1 MDTPP
6 MVLTYPW
13 YWKTSLAFGGGQMFL
28 MVWLGSLVL
37 ADNLPRDGVLIKI
50 LAVVQSLIH

>member
-6 MVLTYPW
+6 VVLTHPW
-13 YWKTSLAFGGGQMFL
+13 YWKTGLASGGRQMFL
-28 MVWLGSLVL
+28 MVRLGSLVL